1 MRIFAP
7 TFENLSLRF
16 LEIDIPLRLSIVNE
30 MPFSPRQAII
40 VGSGG
45 IPVEEFLQLDLERL
59 WM

>member
-30 MPFSPRQAII
+30 IPFGPRHAII